1 MFIFIFYCFIISKKN
16 EQGIVY
22 IIQGFDPKKYATK
35 TFKEEDVL
43 KMKECFDVFDYDHS
57 GNISPE

>member
-1 MFIFIFYCFIISKKN
+1 MSK
-16 EQGIVY
+16 
-22 IIQGFDPKKYATK
+22 GFDPKKYATK
-35 TFKEEDVL
+35 TFKEDDVM